1 MIEIEAKIESTSE
14 VKWDD
19 FEGNGKEIEAKK
31 RQNET
36 IWRCVIEIEATIRG
50 KMRRF

>member
-1 MIEIEAKIESTSE
+1 MIEIESTSE

-31 RQNET
+31 R
-36 IWRCVIEIEATIRG
+36 G
-50 KMRRF
+50 KMRRSGGV

>member
-1 MIEIEAKIESTSE
+1 MIEIESTSE

-31 RQNET
+31 E
-36 IWRCVIEIEATIRG
+36 V
-50 KMRRF
+50 K